1 VKTKRIMTDRGLED
15 TDNTWTCDALIEW
28 KRREELHKSAV
39 EIERIDHV
47 AVRFDTR
54 K

>member
-1 VKTKRIMTDRGLED
+1 MMKDRELED
-15 TDNTWTCDALIEW
+15 TDTTRICDALIQW
-28 KRREELHKSAV
+28 KRREELHNSAV
-39 EIERIDHV
+39 EIEKIDHV

>member
-1 VKTKRIMTDRGLED
+1 VKTKRTVKDRELED
-15 TDNTWTCDALIEW
+15 TDTTGICE
-28 KRREELHKSAV
+28 KRGASQSAV
-39 EIERIDHV
+39 EIEKIDHV